1 MVGPGLK
8 RSLYPPDDPSHG
20 TVSDGDDIV
29 ALEAGDQPG
38 RQVAL
43 GHLRPRLL
51 ELFSHGKAGGNVKDS
66 GLAGF
71 QRQMKIQPTGNLGE
85 ATWNAV
91 RSARIPEGLPNAGE
105 PLLDQTAINLYSGY
119 KVPSGKSPRQVALD
133 HLKARVG
140 YTEQPANSNC
150 DERKD
155 GIRTAQDKT
164 AGSGTWLRY
173 EPWCGCWCFYGLD
186 AAGVAKLD
194 SSLCS
199 VAQIEDN
206 ARAKRIC
213 FKGWT
218 TDKSKVKAGDL
229 VVVGGYGVHVEMVR
243 GFDGSNTLTY
253 GGNTSPGSSGIA
265 VERRRGLLAL
275 TKPRGGARL
284 CPRPI
289 PRRVSAGKKRASG
302 SLAGSV
308 RSAQTG

>member
-1 MVGPGLK
+1 MSNWWEKAYPGGPMVGVGLK
-8 RSLYPPDDPSHG
+8 RSLYPPDASQ
-20 TVSDGDDIV
+20 TASADGDDIV
-29 ALEAGDQPG
+29 ALKRAISRGG
-38 RQVAL
+38 RWPWGTFDRAFSN
-43 GHLRPRLL
+43 G
-51 ELFSHGKAGGNVKDS
+51 FSHGKAGGNVKDS

-71 QRQMKIQPTGNLGE
+71 QRQMKIQATGFLGE

-91 RSARIPEGLPNAGE
+91 RSARIPEGLPHAGE
-105 PLLDQTAINLYSGY
+105 PLLDQTALDLYEGY
-119 KVPSGKSPRQVALD
+119 KVPSGKSPRQIALD
-133 HLKARVG
+133 HLKARNG

-150 DERKD
+150 DERHD

-206 ARAKRIC
+206 AKAKRIC

-218 TDKSKVKAGDL
+218 TDKSKVKNGDL
-229 VVVGGYGVHVEMVR
+229 VIIGGYGVHVEMVR

-253 GGNTSPGSSGIA
+253 GGNTSPGSSGSQSN
-265 VERRRGLLAL
+265 G
-275 TKPRGGARL
+275 GGAYARSRN
-284 CPRPI
+284 P
-289 PRRVSAGKKRASG
+289 GE
-302 SLAGSV
+302 V
-308 RSAQTG
+308 RGYALVRYPGE